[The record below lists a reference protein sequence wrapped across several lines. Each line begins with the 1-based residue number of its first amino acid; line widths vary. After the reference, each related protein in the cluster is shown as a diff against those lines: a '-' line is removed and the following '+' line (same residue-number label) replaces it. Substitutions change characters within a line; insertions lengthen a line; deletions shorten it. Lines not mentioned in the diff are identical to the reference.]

1 MPTIEARDGTKLYVK
16 DWGSGPPVIFIH
28 GWPLNA
34 DMWEYQMPYLAAQ
47 GLRCVAYDRRGF
59 GRSDQPWGGY
69 DYDTM
74 ADDLAA
80 VIDGLGLTGV
90 TLVGFSMGD
99 GEVARYLSRHG
110 AGGRVTGPCSSQRSR
125 PFS

>member
-1 MPTIEARDGTKLYVK
+1 MHSRSRSGMRRTDPRSARELRTLIPIDFRLPNRSSSTMPTIEARDGTKLYVK

-80 VIDGLGLTGV
+80 VIDGLGL
-90 TLVGFSMGD
+90 
-99 GEVARYLSRHG
+99 
-110 AGGRVTGPCSSQRSR
+110 
-125 PFS
+125 